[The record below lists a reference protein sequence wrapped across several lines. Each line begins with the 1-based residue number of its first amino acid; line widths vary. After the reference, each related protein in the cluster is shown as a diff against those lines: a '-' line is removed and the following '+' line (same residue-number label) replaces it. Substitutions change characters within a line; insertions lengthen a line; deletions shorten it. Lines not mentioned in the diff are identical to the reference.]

1 MGSPLKLERP
11 SSRWKW
17 VRPNRME
24 PKRILEWAE
33 LREWAELVLP
43 WLTPSDLAAAAASCK
58 LFNLIATAITA
69 RRSTDAARGLES
81 CRIPFSN
88 PINSQPYSYF
98 LYSRSVILR
107 SPFSQPWGGAA
118 GEPLSDPSSFSD
130 LASVNIGSGSGC
142 LCRVC
147 DPKGCPCWITDS
159 ESGAQMGLL
168 RECGFGC
175 RCGSD
180 CGNRATQLGV
190 RIRLKLV
197 KDPKKGWGLHA
208 AQFVERGSFI
218 CEYAGEYLTT
228 EEARKRQ
235 KSYDELV
242 RLKTKFSPAL
252 VVVREHLP
260 SGKAC
265 LRVNIDATKVGNVAR
280 FINHSCDGGNLM
292 PVLVRNSGSM
302 LPRLCFFAA
311 IDLMQDQELTFS
323 YGDVT
328 RVKVDAFP
336 CFCGTDACLGVLPSE
351 ET

>member
-1 MGSPLKLERP
+1 
-11 SSRWKW
+11 
-17 VRPNRME
+17 ME
-24 PKRILEWAE
+24 PKRI
-33 LREWAELVLP
+33 REWAELVFP
-43 WLTPSDLAAAAASCK
+43 WLPPAVLAAAATACK
-58 LFNLIATAITA
+58 LFNTIAASITT
-69 RRSTDAARGLES
+69 RRSADATRGLE
-81 CRIPFSN
+81 RYPIPFSN
-88 PINSQPYSYF
+88 PIDSQPYSYF
-98 LYSRSVILR
+98 LYSRSAILR
-107 SPFSQPWGGAA
+107 SPSSQPWGGAA

-130 LASVNIGSGSGC
+130 LASVAIGSGSGC
-142 LCRVC
+142 QCRVC
-147 DPKGCPCWITDS
+147 DPEGCPCWITDS
-159 ESGAQMGLL
+159 DSGVGMGLL

-175 RCGSD
+175 GCGSD

-190 RIRLKLV
+190 RIRVKVV
-197 KDPKKGWGLHA
+197 KDEKKGWGLHA
-208 AQFVERGSFI
+208 DQFVMKGSFI

-235 KSYDELV
+235 KSYDELATS
-242 RLKTKFSPAL
+242 KMKFSPAL
-252 VVVREHLP
+252 IVVREHLP

-280 FINHSCDGGNLM
+280 FINHSCDGGNLISA
-292 PVLVRNSGSM
+292 LVRNSGSM

-336 CFCGTDACLGVLPSE
+336 CFCGTDACFGVLPSE